1 MSTARSVKTATRAP
15 AIRAVPG
22 RRPGDGDGSQ
32 TGLAYE
38 RLREAII
45 GLDLRPGEMYSEAE
59 MAALVGLGRTP
70 VREALHRLSRE
81 ELVVA
86 RKNRGIFVT
95 PIDVVRQLQLLDVR
109 RVLEQ
114 LLAARACEQATEDER
129 REMLDLADAS
139 DAVALSGDS
148 KEFLQINRRV
158 QDLKARASHNET
170 LKSTMDLFY
179 GLSRRFWVAYHGR
192 VPDSLPTASRLHAKI
207 LRSIATSNR
216 QEALDSSNALLDY
229 LEAFTRR
236 TIDLRVAD

>member
-1 MSTARSVKTATRAP
+1 MDR
-15 AIRAVPG
+15 G
-22 RRPGDGDGSQ
+22 GGDGDTSQ

-45 GLDLRPGEMYSEAE
+45 ALELRPGEMYSEAE
-59 MAALVGLGRTP
+59 MAERVGLGRTP

-81 ELVVA
+81 DLVIS

-114 LLAARACEQATEDER
+114 LLAVRACEQATEEER
-129 REMLDLADAS
+129 REMLELADAS
-139 DAVALSGDS
+139 DAVAKTGDA

-158 QDLKARASHNET
+158 QELKAQAAHNET
-170 LKSTMDLFY
+170 LKRTMDLFY
-179 GLSRRFWVAYHGR
+179 GLSRRFWVAYHSR
-192 VPDSLPTASRLHAKI
+192 IPESLATASRLHAKI
-207 LRSIATSNR
+207 LRAIAVSKP
-216 QEALDSSNALLDY
+216 QEAIASSNALLDY

-236 TIDLRVAD
+236 TIDVRISV